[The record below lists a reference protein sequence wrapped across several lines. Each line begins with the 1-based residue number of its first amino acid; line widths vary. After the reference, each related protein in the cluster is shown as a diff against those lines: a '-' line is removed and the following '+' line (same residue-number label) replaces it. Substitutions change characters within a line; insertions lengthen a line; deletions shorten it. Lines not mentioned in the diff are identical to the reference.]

1 MITRRLALFRIAAS
15 SAVAATAAA
24 PVVMTVVQAKTTEA
38 PELVRLGRKIKKLD
52 AICQHRKEA
61 KALALAA
68 YETAAPVLPND
79 LLVTAYSRDL
89 AESERETD
97 CDGAN
102 VYPIGHAPQRRYHPS
117 YYLRDALDD
126 WAGMD
131 ENDLDEAERE
141 ARDYLSRLLPIAEA
155 YERSCKDALAISGIR
170 KASGSHFKATEAL
183 GRLCQRLAEIPALTT
198 EGITIKAEA
207 YDAWKRSGCERAE
220 QFGALV
226 MGPGLAADICRVL
239 SGSDEA

>member
-1 MITRRLALFRIAAS
+1 MITRRLALFKIAAS

-52 AICQHRKEA
+52 AICQRRKEA
-61 KALALAA
+61 KIAARAA
-68 YETAAPVLPND
+68 YEAAAPVLPND

-97 CDGAN
+97 CDGDN

-126 WAGMD
+126 WAGIDD
-131 ENDLDEAERE
+131 EELAETERE
-141 ARDYLSRLLPIAEA
+141 ARDYMSRLLPIAEA
-155 YERSCKDALAISGIR
+155 YERSCDYALAISGFR
-170 KASGSHFKATEAL
+170 KASGSHFHATEAL
-183 GRLCQRLAEIPALTT
+183 ERLCQRMAKIPALTT

-207 YDAWKRSGCERAE
+207 YDAWIRSGSERA
-220 QFGALV
+220 QQIAALTL
-226 MGPGLAADICRVL
+226 GPGLAADICRVL